1 MFKPIFAATVAIAA
15 ITAAPAAFASDDIA
29 RDKYAGVF
37 DDSNSH
43 YLDYKTDL
51 SEARRELKN
60 DLAGAD
66 SDADR
71 AEVISEFERE
81 VADAESD
88 FIKEMAEDGV
98 VLRRGRVTVED
109 EIAALVAVPR
119 Y

>member
-1 MFKPIFAATVAIAA
+1 MLKPMFACAAAIAA
-15 ITAAPAAFASDDIA
+15 LTAAPAMAADERG
-29 RDKYAGVF
+29 RDRYAGMF

-60 DLAGAD
+60 DLEGAD
-66 SDADR
+66 SPADR
-71 AEVISEFERE
+71 AEVINEFERE

-88 FIKEMAEDGV
+88 FIKEMAEDGI
-98 VLRRGRVTVED
+98 VLRRGIVTAEPDV
-109 EIAALVAVPR
+109 AALVVVPR

>member
-1 MFKPIFAATVAIAA
+1 MFKPMFACAAAIAA
-15 ITAAPAAFASDDIA
+15 LTAAPAAIA
-29 RDKYAGVF
+29 GGDKYAGMF

-51 SEARRELKN
+51 SEARRELRN
-60 DLAGAD
+60 DLEGAD
-66 SDADR
+66 SAADR
-71 AEVISEFERE
+71 AEVVSEFERE

-98 VLRRGRVTVED
+98 VLRRGTVTVEP

>member
-1 MFKPIFAATVAIAA
+1 MFKPIFTAAAA
-15 ITAAPAAFASDDIA
+15 FAAMTAAPAAFAG
-29 RDKYAGVF
+29 DKYEGVF

-60 DLAGAD
+60 DLEGA
-66 SDADR
+66 STPADR
-71 AEVISEFERE
+71 AEVIAEFERE

-88 FIKEMAEDGV
+88 FIKEMAEDGI
-98 VLRRGRVTVED
+98 VLRRGTVTVEP